1 MKYLVSPRVPVC
13 LLGILFFIIVVI
25 DRMTKSA
32 AIALFSGVDW
42 HTFGACTMDEPCC
55 LLMGSATGPCLSFDL
70 VVNRGVSWG
79 LFATDSILGF
89 VLMGLLI
96 GGITALLAYYM
107 YARWQAGFSAV
118 GELFIVA
125 GSVGNLIDRL
135 FYHGV
140 IDFIRFS
147 WGQFTWPIF
156 NIADCCIVLGVFWVV
171 MQKLKE

>member
-1 MKYLVSPRVPVC
+1 MKYLVSPRVQAC
-13 LLGILFFIIVVI
+13 LLGTFFLIIVVV
-25 DRMTKSA
+25 DRITKSI
-32 AIALFSGVDW
+32 AIALLSGADW
-42 HTFGACTMDEPCC
+42 INSGACIMDEPCC
-55 LLMGSATGPCLSFDL
+55 LLIGSATGPCLSFDL

-79 LFATDSILGF
+79 LFATDSMLGF
-89 VLMGLLI
+89 ALMGVLI

-107 YARWQAGFSAV
+107 YTRWQAGFSVV

-140 IDFIRFS
+140 IDFIRLS